1 MAEQTVVESGVIRV
15 DASGR
20 RQYSVEFKRR
30 LAQLALEPGASVA
43 GIALAHRINA
53 NQLFKWR
60 QDYLRQQEEAAALE
74 LEPGPEA
81 TLLPVV
87 VAPAGRAPLALAATA
102 EAASGRESEP
112 TAAEPGQIEIA
123 LGRMRVRVTGP
134 VDPALLETILTCIH
148 RR

>member
-60 QDYLRQQEEAAALE
+60 QDYLC
-74 LEPGPEA
+74 
-81 TLLPVV
+81 LLY
-87 VAPAGRAPLALAATA
+87 T
-102 EAASGRESEP
+102 SGRPFHGKVDGGS
-112 TAAEPGQIEIA
+112 TAKWTVGATRRGGVGIVYS
-123 LGRMRVRVTGP
+123 RVDSSVKVG
-134 VDPALLETILTCIH
+134 
-148 RR
+148 